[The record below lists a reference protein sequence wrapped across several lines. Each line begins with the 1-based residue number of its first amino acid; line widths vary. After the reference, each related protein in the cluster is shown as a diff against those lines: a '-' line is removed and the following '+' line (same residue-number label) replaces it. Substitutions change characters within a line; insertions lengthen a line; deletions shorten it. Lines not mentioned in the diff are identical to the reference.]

1 MIKLSF
7 ESQLRVEKR
16 ILIEHSFSMEGA
28 NTELFPWL
36 KLTHPK
42 GPDPLKEN
50 IKAPGRFLFKSWF
63 LFLGFIP
70 IDYYSFYFIFLSQ
83 EGDFHENSSSLT
95 YKNWCHIREISS
107 SEEGCLLK
115 DDLEITPRL
124 FFLSPLIRFFAH
136 RLFRHRHNVLRKKFN
151 KT

>member
-7 ESQLRVEKR
+7 ESQLSIDKKV
-16 ILIEHSFSMEGA
+16 LIEHAFSMRGV
-28 NTELFPWL
+28 NTELFPWM
-36 KLTHPK
+36 KLTYPK
-42 GPDPLKEN
+42 GPDFLRGN
-50 IKAPGRFLFKSWF
+50 ILAPGRFLFKSWF
-63 LFLGFIP
+63 LFLGFIH

-124 FFLSPLIRFFAH
+124 FFLSPLIRFFA
-136 RLFRHRHNVLRKKFN
+136 RRIFLHRHSVLRKKFN
-151 KT
+151 KG